1 MVYSDAITCGQMY
14 QWTPDESAS
23 QFVCPAVAA
32 HMQNGRSK
40 PARTSNW
47 FTVRTVPVRV
57 TVVYPYAKAVSEAR
71 AKAWFYAI
79 KTIAS
84 RVDELSGTDPARP
97 ACMDLTVYLW
107 DAKKQLAA
115 ADSDIGSCDAN
126 TGLNTRYS
134 MSGNAKIMVYRS
146 EEVVKTLVHE
156 ILHAY
161 QLGEWANDDD
171 DVQEKCRAI
180 AANNGIVGLANAR
193 FAPAEAIV
201 DAMAIRITVDLFGG
215 CSWQACVR
223 HAEKVARQLVA
234 QRGSRW
240 RQCTNAFEYY
250 NLKPVIMAKMDAFL
264 AAHRTGLQRPNKA
277 SMRDIVRDDGS
288 FASVPGRARSP
299 RAMSMRMTPRALAR
313 GQPKLNVNIFRPIGK
328 R

>member
-1 MVYSDAITCGQMY
+1 MPSSDTITCGQMF
-14 QWTPDESAS
+14 QWTPDETAS

-32 HMQNGRSK
+32 HMKNGRSK

-57 TVVYPYAKAVSEAR
+57 TVVYPYAKSVTE
-71 AKAWFYAI
+71 AKAKEWFNAI
-79 KTIAS
+79 KAIAS
-84 RVDELSGTDPARP
+84 RVDELSGKDPDRP
-97 ACMDLTVYLW
+97 ACMDFTVYLW
-107 DAKKQLAA
+107 DSKKQLAN

-134 MSGNAKIMVYRS
+134 MSGNAKIMVYRR
-146 EEVVKTLVHE
+146 EEAVKTLVHE

-171 DVQEKCRAI
+171 KVQESCRVVAS
-180 AANNGIVGLANAR
+180 NNGIVGLANAR

-215 CSWQACVR
+215 CTWQECVQ
-223 HAEKVARQLVA
+223 HAERLAKQLVA
-234 QRGSRW
+234 QRGARW

-250 NLKPVIMAKMDAFL
+250 ILKPVIMSKMDAFL
-264 AAHRTGLQRPNKA
+264 AAHRVGLQRPNKA
-277 SMRDIVRDDGS
+277 SLRDIVRDDGS
-288 FASVPGRARSP
+288 FASVPGQNRSQRAIV
-299 RAMSMRMTPRALAR
+299 MRMTPRALAR
-313 GQPKLNVNIFRPIGK
+313 GQPKLNVGRFRPNGK